1 MMKKTL
7 TVSEFKKYCEKER
20 FTRIIYHSEN
30 QEWYQYADPCK
41 VKMAFPVMEIYENP
55 NILYLK
61 SGKNVL
67 FLDRIQCVKVD
78 TESSVLGTIVA
89 VLCGD
94 FGAKHY
100 DRAYTLIFQK

>member
-1 MMKKTL
+1 MKKTL
-7 TVSEFKKYCEKER
+7 TVSDFKKYCEKEQ

-30 QEWYQYADPCK
+30 QGWYQCADPCK
-41 VKMAFPVMEIYENP
+41 VKMAFPAMEIYENP
-55 NILYLK
+55 NILCLK

-67 FLDRIQCVKVD
+67 YLDRIQCVKVD
-78 TESSVLGTIVA
+78 TESSVLGTIVT

-100 DRAYTLIFQK
+100 DWAYTLVFQK

>member
-1 MMKKTL
+1 MKKTL
-7 TVSEFKKYCEKER
+7 TVSEFRKYCEKER
-20 FTRIIYHSEN
+20 FACIIYHSEN
-30 QEWYQYADPCK
+30 QEWYQCADPCK

-78 TESSVLGTIVA
+78 TDSRVLGTIVA

-94 FGAKHY
+94 IWAKHY
-100 DRAYTLIFQK
+100 DRAYTLVFQK